1 MTQLRLLSAALL
13 SAAAA
18 AAETPLPEGAVAR
31 LENDGEV
38 RAVEFSADGTVLAT
52 AGVRGVVRLWDGA
65 TGEPLRSLKGLDAP
79 VTAIAFSRSGK
90 TVFAGVN
97 SGAFRRW
104 EVGTGK
110 ERKGGAFKAGLHALA
125 FDPRNDFLAG
135 GGTNTLV
142 EVLEVPSY
150 EVDERYNISK
160 AGFLMGD
167 TPGGVA
173 SVAYSRDGYLLGGC
187 GRRLLAVFDIATGE
201 RLLQAEDGQAIFHAF
216 AFSPDRQLA
225 AAGCEDGRVRV
236 WEIASGVE
244 LVAITSGKLPVRS
257 IDFSRDGSFVASGG
271 DDGVVRF
278 WDLEA
283 GGEATPLKGHAKGVT
298 CVAVSPSGKTV
309 ATGSLDG
316 TALLWKAAVD
326 RDPPTPPDAV
336 KMERLWED
344 LASADPARAW
354 RAVAPLAAGG
364 PAAAAFVRER
374 FEGQAAPGRVAGLLK
389 GLDDEDV
396 VRRQAAQ
403 DELER
408 LGKDAEKAVV
418 EAIAAAGSAES
429 RRRLAA
435 VAASWDAPE
444 RATPAVHRWM
454 RALAVLEKA
463 GGAEAQE
470 AVAAIA
476 AGAPMAMERAAARR
490 AMKRLKGR

>member
-1 MTQLRLLSAALL
+1 MPPRLRILAAALL
-13 SAAAA
+13 SAAAS
-18 AAETPLPEGAVAR
+18 AETPLPEGAVAR

-38 RAVEFSADGTVLAT
+38 RAAAFSADGSVLAT
-52 AGVRGVVRLWDGA
+52 AGERGVVRLWDGA
-65 TGEPLRSLKGLDAP
+65 TGEPLRSLKGLGAP
-79 VTAIAFSRSGK
+79 VTALAFSRSGN
-90 TVFAGVN
+90 TVFAGVD

-104 EVGTGK
+104 ETGTGK

-135 GGTNTLV
+135 GGTGTLV

-150 EVDERYNISK
+150 ERDERYNISK
-160 AGFLMGD
+160 AGFLMGNA
-167 TPGGVA
+167 PGGVE

-187 GRRLLAVFDIATGE
+187 GGPHVAVFDIATGD
-201 RLLQAEDGQAIFHAF
+201 RLLQVDDEQALFHAF

-236 WEIASGVE
+236 WEIATGVE
-244 LVAITSGKLPVRS
+244 LVAITSGRLPVRS
-257 IDFSRDGSFVASGG
+257 IAFSRDGSFVASGG

-283 GGEATPLKGHAKGVT
+283 GGEATPLKGHQKAVT
-298 CVAVSPSGKTV
+298 CVAVSPGGKTV

-326 RDPPTPPDAV
+326 RDPPTPPDGA
-336 KMERLWED
+336 KMARLWED
-344 LASADPARAW
+344 LASTDAARAW

-364 PAAAAFVRER
+364 AEAVAFVRER
-374 FEGQAAPGRVAGLLK
+374 FEGQAAPERVAGLVK
-389 GLDDEDV
+389 ALDDEDV

-408 LGKDAEKAVV
+408 LGRGAEGPVR
-418 EAIAAAGSAES
+418 EALAAGPSAES
-429 RRRLAA
+429 RRRLEAIAA
-435 VAASWDAPE
+435 AWEAPE
-444 RATPAVHRWM
+444 RATPAVHRWV

-463 GGAEAQE
+463 GGGGAGEVAEA
-470 AVAAIA
+470 IA
-476 AGAPMAMERAAARR
+476 RGAPSARERAAARR
-490 AMKRLKGR
+490 ALKRMKGR